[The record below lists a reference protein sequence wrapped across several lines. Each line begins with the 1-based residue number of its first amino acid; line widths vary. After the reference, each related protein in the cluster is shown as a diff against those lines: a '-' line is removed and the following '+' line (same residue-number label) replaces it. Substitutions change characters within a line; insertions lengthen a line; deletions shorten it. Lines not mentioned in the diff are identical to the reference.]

1 LPGKDAVVTFSS
13 DSFLKSEYLN
23 YSDTIYALVDVMSL
37 STEVRI
43 GKRRTM
49 VIPKAVAEALGID
62 EGSMLRLEVRD
73 GRIILEPIP
82 DAIQLSLRGEK
93 IGKVSLKEL
102 EAESVEKQRKYISE
116 A

>member
-1 LPGKDAVVTFSS
+1 MRIID
-13 DSFLKSEYLN
+13 
-23 YSDTIYALVDVMSL
+23 LV
-37 STEVRI
+37 TEVRV
-43 GKRRTM
+43 GRRRTL

-62 EGSMLRLEVRD
+62 EGSRLKLLVKD

-102 EAESVEKQRKYISE
+102 EVVSIEEQKRYFSKA
-116 A
+116 